1 MSLSTCPQGHLKLNH
16 LCPDC
21 KNIKKQWTLYLKFEG
36 FDDIETKTYD
46 NHETKRLKV
55 LNSFK
60 SAEAVEAK
68 INYYSWARE
77 KVHTGSFKDDRDR
90 MIWEYHV
97 EGLSRR
103 QISPRVGLE
112 QSWITRRIHKIE
124 SYLKTGLSNGL
135 QLGANC
141 VGSLSYSMGAT

>member
-16 LCPDC
+16 QCPDC
-21 KNIKKQWTLYLKFEG
+21 KNIKKQWTLYLEYEG
-36 FDDIETKTYD
+36 FEDVEKSKSD
-46 NHETKRLKV
+46 NR
-55 LNSFK
+55 SSYYFK
-60 SAEAVEAK
+60 FRKDFQSNDLLEAK
-68 INYYSWARE
+68 INYFSWARE
-77 KVHTGSFKDDRDR
+77 KLHSGTFKDQRDR
-90 MIWEYHV
+90 MIWEYHT

-124 SYLKTGLSNGL
+124 SYLKTGLSSGL

-141 VGSLSYSMGAT
+141 VSSLSCYMGAT